1 MKSIFSILSAAVFF
15 NGIAQPLLA
24 ADNYSLWPRR
34 PAELEQARR
43 LLREQKGAE
52 AVHLLQPF
60 IHDNGIAGREARQ
73 ITGSVNVQR
82 YLSRRHPDAR
92 VYTVKSGDN
101 IFKIAAAEKCPFELI
116 MLLNGIVE
124 PAGLRVGQK
133 LVLVPMNCRLTV
145 DLAQRELSVWDGDI
159 LVADYPVLETSG
171 LSAMIRKAEAPEA
184 HLSARESYLE
194 GVRLPQRSVQVLSG
208 DKVLVLDNGLCII
221 GSVAKSTL
229 YVKID
234 GRDLNELSLLLA
246 EGAQI
251 RIVSSANKPAATPA
265 G

>member
-1 MKSIFSILSAAVFF
+1 MKSTFSILSAAVCF
-15 NGIAQPLLA
+15 NLLVGAALA

-92 VYTVKSGDN
+92 VYTVKPGDN
-101 IFKIAAAEKCPFELI
+101 VFKIAAAEKCPFELI

-124 PAGLRVGQK
+124 PSGLRVGQK
-133 LVLVPMNCRLTV
+133 LVLVPMNCRMEIH
-145 DLAQRELSVWDGDI
+145 LAQREICVWDGDV
-159 LVADYPVLETSG
+159 LVADYPITPSSAVVPAEHAMHVIACEGYISG
-171 LSAMIRKAEAPEA
+171 A
-184 HLSARESYLE
+184 HLPRRSAQFPSSDRVVHLSDSILLTA
-194 GVRLPQRSVQVLSG
+194 GQRGQGKFLQMEQ
-208 DKVLVLDNGLCII
+208 K
-221 GSVAKSTL
+221 
-229 YVKID
+229 
-234 GRDLNELSLLLA
+234 DLNELSLLMPIGA
-246 EGAQI
+246 EV
-251 RIVSSANKPAATPA
+251 RMK
-265 G
+265 

>member
-73 ITGSVNVQR
+73 ITGSINVQR

-92 VYTVKSGDN
+92 VYTVKPGDN
-101 IFKIAAAEKCPFELI
+101 VFKIAAAEKCPFELI

-133 LVLVPMNCRLTV
+133 LVLVPMNCRAEIN
-145 DLAQRELSVWDGDI
+145 LAQQELCVWNDKT
-159 LVADYPVLETSG
+159 LVADYTLTTPPEKQISPTETAVTGREGYIQSALLPSHSLQMSAADRQITLENGWVISNSPGTG
-171 LSAMIRKAEAPEA
+171 KLSM
-184 HLSARESYLE
+184 ESK
-194 GVRLPQRSVQVLSG
+194 
-208 DKVLVLDNGLCII
+208 DI
-221 GSVAKSTL
+221 
-229 YVKID
+229 
-234 GRDLNELSLLLA
+234 NELALLLHVGCKVIIK
-246 EGAQI
+246 E
-251 RIVSSANKPAATPA
+251 R
-265 G
+265 

>member
-82 YLSRRHPDAR
+82 YLSRSHPDAR

-133 LVLVPMNCRLTV
+133 LVLVPMNCRLEI
-145 DLAQRELSVWDGDI
+145 LPAQREVCVWDGDV
-159 LVADYPVLETSG
+159 LVADYTMTSCELHPRSESG
-171 LSAMIRKAEAPEA
+171 LSIQ
-184 HLSARESYLE
+184 SREGYMN
-194 GVRLPQRSVQVLSG
+194 GTRLPARSLQFSASDRMLLLSDG
-208 DKVLVLDNGLCII
+208 GKLVGEQAG
-221 GSVAKSTL
+221 GSGNFCMKQ
-229 YVKID
+229 
-234 GRDLNELSLLLA
+234 RDLNELALLLGVQA
-246 EGAQI
+246 EVAI
-251 RIVSSANKPAATPA
+251 ASEEKK
-265 G
+265 

>member
-1 MKSIFSILSAAVFF
+1 MTSISSILSAAVCF
-15 NGIAQPLLA
+15 NLLALSAVA

-43 LLREQKGAE
+43 LVREQKGAE

-82 YLSRRHPDAR
+82 YLSRRHPGAR

-101 IFKIAAAEKCPFELI
+101 VFKIAAAEKCPFELI

-133 LVLVPMNCRLTV
+133 LVLVPMNCRMEINLS
-145 DLAQRELSVWDGDI
+145 QREISVWDGET
-159 LVADYPVLETSG
+159 LVADYNMSDAETIVKSKTETLLSACEGYMEGTRIPRRSAQMLSADRRIVLGNG
-171 LSAMIRKAEAPEA
+171 LS
-184 HLSARESYLE
+184 
-194 GVRLPQRSVQVLSG
+194 
-208 DKVLVLDNGLCII
+208 II
-221 GSVAKSTL
+221 GERRTEGNALCLSQ
-229 YVKID
+229 
-234 GRDLNELSLLLA
+234 RDLNELALLVTV
-246 EGAQI
+246 ESPVVI
-251 RIVSSANKPAATPA
+251 K
-265 G
+265 